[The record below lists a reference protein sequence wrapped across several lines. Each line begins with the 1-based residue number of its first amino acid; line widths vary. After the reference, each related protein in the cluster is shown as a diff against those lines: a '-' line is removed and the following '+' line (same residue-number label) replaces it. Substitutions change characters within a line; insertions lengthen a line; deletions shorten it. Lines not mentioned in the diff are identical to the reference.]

1 MKQTFPGQSLSVRLR
16 WVGVNKTLTR
26 VWNPGFYYSFVP
38 FSVSWFGYGKQQKL
52 KKQKN
57 NEADSES
64 AVYLLIRPALSSF
77 QVHTRT
83 EVLT

>member
-57 NEADSES
+57 NGTRLR
-64 AVYLLIRPALSSF
+64 VGGLLAQTCTLKFSGSH
-77 QVHTRT
+77 QD
-83 EVLT
+83 